1 MIVLASDTSTKKA
14 HFALLEEGT
23 LRTEVLVNTEK
34 KHGETFLPAIEEL
47 LSKADREI
55 DEVDLFV
62 TTVGPGS
69 FTGIRVGVSA
79 LKGLAFALD
88 KPLVGVSTL
97 ETLAMN
103 VSDSSITVCPMLDAR
118 RDEVYTALYRFNGE
132 AKYPEKTGDERAV
145 APVEFLEDIKGDI
158 VFLGDGAIRYEE
170 LIRKTVPK
178 RSFFVPSCQNDIR
191 AGAAG
196 LLGLHKFRRGDF
208 VDAAL
213 LKPRYLRL
221 SYAEMKR

>member
-1 MIVLASDTSTKKA
+1 MIVLASDTSTKEA
-14 HFALLEEGT
+14 HFGLLEGGT
-23 LRTEVLVNTEK
+23 VHSEVLINTEK
-34 KHGETFLPAIEEL
+34 KHGETILSAIEGL
-47 LSKADREI
+47 LSMAGREI
-55 DEVDLFV
+55 GEVDLFV

-69 FTGIRVGVSA
+69 FTGIRVGVST

-103 VSDSSITVCPMLDAR
+103 VLDTSMTVCPMMDAR

-132 AKYPEKTGDERAV
+132 EGVPEKTGEERAV
-145 APVEFLEDIKGDI
+145 APTDFLEELNGE
-158 VFLGDGAIRYEE
+158 VLFLGDGAIRYEE
-170 LIRKTVPK
+170 LIRKMLPK
-178 RSFFVPSCQNDIR
+178 GSFFVPSPENEIK

-196 LLGLHKFRRGDF
+196 LLGVHKFRRGDF
-208 VDAAL
+208 IDTAL
-213 LKPRYLRL
+213 LKPRYLRP

>member
-14 HFALLEEGT
+14 HFALLENEIV
-23 LRTEVLVNTEK
+23 RAEAIINNEK
-34 KHGETFLPAIEEL
+34 KHGETFVHAIEGL
-47 LSKADREI
+47 LSMIKREI
-55 DEVDLFV
+55 EEVDLFV

-103 VSDSSITVCPMLDAR
+103 VPDPSITVCPMVDAR

-132 AKYPEKTGDERAV
+132 EKYPEKTGDERAV
-145 APVEFLEDIKGDI
+145 APAEFLEDIKGDI

-178 RSFFVPSCQNDIR
+178 RSFFVPSCKNDIK

>member
-1 MIVLASDTSTKKA
+1 MIVLASDTSTKEA

-23 LRTEVLVNTEK
+23 LCAEVLVNTEK
-34 KHGETFLPAIEEL
+34 KHGETILPAIEGL
-47 LSKADREI
+47 LSKAGREI
-55 DEVDLFV
+55 EEVDLFV

-103 VSDSSITVCPMLDAR
+103 VPESSIPLCPMIDAK

-132 AKYPEKTGDERAV
+132 SAVPEKTVEERAV
-145 APVEFLEDIKGDI
+145 APAEFLKDIKGDI

-170 LIRKTVPK
+170 LIRKTLTNGA
-178 RSFFVPSCQNDIR
+178 FFVPSTENGIR
-191 AGAAG
+191 AEAAG
-196 LLGLHKFRRGDF
+196 LLGMHKFKSGDF
-208 VDAAL
+208 IDVAL
-213 LKPRYLRL
+213 LKPRYLRP
-221 SYAEMKR
+221 SYAEMKS

>member
-1 MIVLASDTSTKKA
+1 MIVFASDTSTKKA
-14 HFALLEEGT
+14 HFALLENET
-23 LRTEVLVNTEK
+23 VRAEVFVYTEK
-34 KHGETFLPAIEEL
+34 KHGETIVPAIEGL
-47 LSKADREI
+47 LSMTGRGIE
-55 DEVDLFV
+55 EVDLFV

-103 VSDSSITVCPMLDAR
+103 VPDSSITVCPMIDAR

-132 AKYPEKTGDERAV
+132 TGIPERTGEERAV
-145 APVEFLEDIKGDI
+145 APAAFLEDLKGEV
-158 VFLGDGAIRYEE
+158 VFLGDGAIRYEP
-170 LIRKTVPK
+170 LIRNIMPK

-191 AGAAG
+191 AGATG
-196 LLGLHKFRRGDF
+196 LLGIHKFKGGDF
-208 VDAAL
+208 IDAAL
-213 LKPRYLRL
+213 LKPRYLRP
-221 SYAEMKR
+221 SYAELKR